1 MSGIEILP
9 ALIYGGMAAG
19 EGTAAGAAAAGLG
32 AGALGAGAAAGLGAG
47 AGAAT
52 SAGLTASEMAAL
64 EAAAA
69 QGLAG
74 GGELSALGSG
84 QSVAGLLGD
93 LGATEVAAPLDYG
106 PELDSTAKFDQWESM
121 KTKGINALNKVGGTL
136 NKLPK
141 PVQGMLMSSLL
152 APPKQPAPPPMGT
165 PPRQS
170 TQAPPM
176 QLAYQGAPPQTPGF
190 AGGMGGMS
198 GAGLLGQNLSPQE
211 LEMLRRMRMQQRG
224 GM

>member
-9 ALIYGGMAAG
+9 ALIYGGLAAG

-47 AGAAT
+47 AGAAA

-106 PELDSTAKFDQWESM
+106 PEFDSTAKFSQWESL
-121 KTKGINALNKVGGTL
+121 KTKGINALNKVGGAV
-136 NKLPK
+136 NKLPA
-141 PVQGMLMSSLL
+141 PVQGVLMSSLL
-152 APPKQPAPPPMGT
+152 GSPQQQTPPPAQM
-165 PPRQS
+165 PPRQAQAAPPVQPAY
-170 TQAPPM
+170 QAP
-176 QLAYQGAPPQTPGF
+176 QSFGSSYGSPG
-190 AGGMGGMS
+190 G
-198 GAGLLGQNLSPQE
+198 GLLGQHLTPQE
-211 LEMLRRMRMQQRG
+211 IEMLKRMRMQGRA
-224 GM
+224 